1 MESNDPR
8 VLIRVAQAVY
18 PVCELSDDSR
28 RRLAEQGR
36 LDLLKAGSRFAAT
49 DDASWLTYLIR
60 GEITLVS
67 EKNEKE
73 VVRANSPRARLPL
86 FRIHPP
92 GLYAQADV
100 ASVVVRF
107 GRALLHSLTAAE
119 RSHGDDDGEIVMSG
133 QPDPVGDSPLYQR
146 IYQAYQ
152 QDELELPTLPD
163 VALRVREAIRDPDIG
178 VKDVA
183 KMVLADPVL
192 SARLIHVANSAA
204 YRRDTA
210 ATTVYQAVTRLGLTA
225 AQNIA
230 VSLALKNLFKSEAP
244 LLKQR
249 MQELYSHSSQ
259 VASIAYVLARHSQG
273 FNAERGLLAGLLH
286 DIGVIPILTF
296 AAQQGALDHHPV
308 ELDRTIKRLRRIT
321 GHLVLSRL
329 GFEEDMITAAEQAED
344 WMRDDHE
351 APDYADLLVVA
362 QLHSHLGTPQMQHL
376 PRIDTTPAYRKL
388 NLGEFDPQHGLA
400 ILREAHTV
408 TAAIQQM
415 LH

>member
-18 PVCELSDDSR
+18 PVCELGDDSR

-36 LDLLKAGSRFAAT
+36 LDLLKPGSRFAAT
-49 DDASWLTYLIR
+49 DDASWLTFLIR
-60 GEITLVS
+60 GEVTLVS
-67 EKNEKE
+67 DNGDKE

-86 FRIHPP
+86 FRVHPP
-92 GLYAQADV
+92 GLYAQADM

-107 GRALLHSLTAAE
+107 SRALLHSMRAE
-119 RSHGDDDGEIVMSG
+119 EHSSGDENEIVMTG
-133 QPDPVGDSPLYQR
+133 QPDPVSDNPLYQR

-152 QDELELPTLPD
+152 RDELELPSLPD
-163 VALRVREAIRDPDIG
+163 IALRIREAIRDPDIS

-210 ATTVYQAVTRLGLTA
+210 ATTVYQAVTRLGIAA

-230 VSLALKNLFKSEAP
+230 ISLALKHLFKAGTP
-244 LLKQR
+244 LLQQR
-249 MQELYSHSSQ
+249 MQALYSHSSQ
-259 VASIAYVLARHSQG
+259 VASIAYVLARHSHG
-273 FNAERGLLAGLLH
+273 FNAERSLLAGLLH

-296 AAQQGALDHHPV
+296 AAQHGTLEYNAD
-308 ELDRTIKRLRRIT
+308 ELDKTISRLRRIT

-329 GFEEDMITAAEQAED
+329 GFEEDIITAAEHAED
-344 WMRDDHE
+344 WMRNEHE

-362 QLHSHLGTPQMQHL
+362 QLHSHLGTSQMQHL

-388 NLGEFDPQHGLA
+388 KLGEFDPQHGLA
-400 ILREAHTV
+400 IVREAHTV
-408 TAAIQQM
+408 SSAIHQM